1 MKFVLLT
8 CASASETWSDE
19 AQALYRKKISP
30 FVSFEIKELKIKKIS
45 RDDKDLR
52 VKSDSEQILQEIK
65 PDDYVVLFDERGES
79 LDSRKFAQKV
89 EKILLSGKKRALFI
103 IGGAYGVDDRV
114 RERAQLKMSFSKMVM
129 NHLVAQTVALEQIY
143 RSFAI
148 LRNLPYHND

>member
-19 AQALYRKKISP
+19 AQALYTKKISP

-45 RDDKDLR
+45 RDDKELR
-52 VKSDSEQILQEIK
+52 VKSDSDQILQEVK

-79 LDSRKFAQKV
+79 FDSRKFSQKL
-89 EKILLSGKKRALFI
+89 EKILLSGKKRAIFI

-114 RERAQLKMSFSKMVM
+114 RERAQLKVSFSKMVM
-129 NHLVAQTVALEQIY
+129 NHLVARTVALEQIY

-148 LRNLPYHND
+148 LKNLPYHND